1 MSKPFFFIL
10 NITFLI
16 SIFFAF
22 PIMFF
27 GARNNFIALI
37 KLAVQNEVPKKGKEW
52 RHTDSIA
59 EISTYLRDNEQDQRR
74 RKARMHFIGY
84 TFAIYAV
91 MIGIGLGVDDIEVV
105 FNLLGGITISAIA
118 PILPCVFYIS
128 LVIQKRQ
135 QRGAKFYFAIIVF
148 CIMTPYSIFS
158 VVSLYV

>member
-10 NITFLI
+10 NITFLV

-27 GARNNFIALI
+27 GSRNNFIALI
-37 KLAVQNEVPKKGKEW
+37 KLAVQKEQPKKEKKW

-59 EISTYLRDNEQDQRR
+59 EIGTYLKDNEQETRKK
-74 RKARMHFIGY
+74 KARMHFIAY

-91 MIGIGLGVDDIEVV
+91 MIGIALGVDDIEVV

-128 LVIQKRQ
+128 LVYQKKQKRSAT
-135 QRGAKFYFAIIVF
+135 RG
-148 CIMTPYSIFS
+148 
-158 VVSLYV
+158 